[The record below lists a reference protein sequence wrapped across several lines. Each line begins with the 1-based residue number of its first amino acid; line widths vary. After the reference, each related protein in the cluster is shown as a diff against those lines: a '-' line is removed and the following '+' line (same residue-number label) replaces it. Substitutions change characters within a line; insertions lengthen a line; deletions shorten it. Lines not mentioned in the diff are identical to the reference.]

1 MAIATPLRAPGMGPR
16 AAPGGCSRA
25 VRTGVF
31 GRSGEVNMRGER
43 RPGHAGP
50 LAAWERLAIAAIL
63 AIMAAGVIALAVS

>member
-1 MAIATPLRAPGMGPR
+1 
-16 AAPGGCSRA
+16 
-25 VRTGVF
+25 
-31 GRSGEVNMRGER
+31 MRGER